1 MLVSI
6 IIPYYKDEE
15 NIYKST
21 YSALN
26 QTYKNFEIII
36 VDNENSISSKKIF
49 ENLRK
54 ISKKIKIIK
63 NTSHKNYAG
72 IGRNLGIKHAKGKLI
87 AFLDSD
93 DFWKKKKLELQ
104 ISKIKN
110 NNVDILFTNFTAV
123 DNKNRKLYEV
133 KTPKILT
140 YDIFLRSCPVCCS
153 SVVLKKKCFN
163 KTIFRDYKTKE
174 DYDLWLRL
182 SKANFKIKSLN
193 SNLTMY
199 RVRPDSLSS
208 LHINKII
215 NAFKIYY
222 FSLKF
227 SFLYS
232 IFYVIRLYF
241 NAFKKKYMQLST

>member
-1 MLVSI
+1 MMVSI
-6 IIPYYKDEE
+6 IIPYYKDEK
-15 NIYKST
+15 NIYRST

-36 VDNENSISSKKIF
+36 VDNENSIFSKKVL
-49 ENLRK
+49 ENLKK

-63 NTSHKNYAG
+63 NKSNKNFAG
-72 IGRNLGIKHAKGKLI
+72 IGRNLGIKQAKGKLI

-104 ISKIKN
+104 ISIMIKN
-110 NNVDILFTNFTAV
+110 NTDVLFTNFTAV
-123 DNKNRKLYEV
+123 DENNRKLYEV

-140 YDIFLRSCPVCCS
+140 YDIFLKSCPVCCS
-153 SVVLKKKCFN
+153 SVILKKRCFN
-163 KTIFRDYKTKE
+163 KAIFKDYKTKE

-182 SKANFKIKSLN
+182 SKINFKIESLN

-208 LHINKII
+208 LHMNKII

-241 NAFKKKYMQLST
+241 NAFKKKYL

>member
-6 IIPYYKDEE
+6 IIPYYKDDE
-15 NIYKST
+15 NIDKST

-36 VDNENSISSKKIF
+36 VDNENSIFSKKTLK
-49 ENLRK
+49 NLK
-54 ISKKIKIIK
+54 KKSKKIKIIR
-63 NTSHKNYAG
+63 NVSYKNYPG

-104 ISKIKN
+104 ISKIIKN
-110 NNVDILFTNFTAV
+110 DTDIVFTNFIAV
-123 DNKNRKLYEV
+123 DNNNRKLYEV

-140 YDIFLRSCPVCCS
+140 YDIFLKSCPVCCS
-153 SVVLKKKCFN
+153 SVIIKKKCFN
-163 KTIFRDYKTKE
+163 KAIFKDYKTKE

-182 SKANFKIKSLN
+182 SKANFKIESLN
-193 SNLTMY
+193 SNLTIY
-199 RVRPDSLSS
+199 RVRPYSLSS
-208 LHINKII
+208 LHMNKII

-241 NAFKKKYMQLST
+241 NAFKKKYL